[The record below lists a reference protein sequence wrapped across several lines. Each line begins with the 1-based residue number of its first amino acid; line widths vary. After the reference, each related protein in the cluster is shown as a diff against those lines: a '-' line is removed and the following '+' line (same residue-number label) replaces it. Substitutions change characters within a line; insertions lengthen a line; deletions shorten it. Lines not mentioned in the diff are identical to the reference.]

1 MVRAEAVEPTVSG
14 GQEPKRPP
22 YYAAAVVAVGQVVVR
37 EVRAE
42 SGELYAFHR
51 LRLPD
56 GTSFPLPRVHRGR
69 PLSELIGERLL
80 VQYWPRT
87 DEGGLL
93 AKTLRLGKL
102 RPAGEEALERPRFR
116 AQGRVAFVD
125 REEGRFGLL
134 VRPNPGG
141 RLKEPFTLTLWAP
154 LSLLEGLSVG
164 SGVYAEGEVRLKTR
178 RLVVR
183 RVEPVRLWDDPA

>member
-1 MVRAEAVEPTVSG
+1 MRAEAVESPTQRAEG
-14 GQEPKRPP
+14 RKRPP
-22 YYAAAVVAVGQVVVR
+22 HYAAVVLALGQVVVR
-37 EVRAE
+37 EVR
-42 SGELYAFHR
+42 GENGQVYAFHR

-56 GTSFPLPRVHRGR
+56 GASFPLPRVHRGR

-80 VQYWPRT
+80 VRYWPRT
-87 DEGGLL
+87 DTRGLL
-93 AKTLRLGKL
+93 VKKPLLGRL
-102 RPAGEEALERPRFR
+102 RPAGNEALERPLFW

-141 RLKEPFTLTLWAP
+141 RLKEAFTLVLWAP
-154 LSLLEGLSVG
+154 LVLLEGLSVG
-164 SGVYAEGEVRLKTR
+164 SGIYAEGEVRLATR

-183 RVEPVRLWDDPA
+183 RVEPVRLWDDLS